1 MRHSNEPTPFGRV
14 FGGRGEFP
22 VLDDGR
28 GDDGESF
35 YEILESWTTRKVDFK
50 NSNSGKSSNKVQTP
64 AGFSIKQDIIFC
76 STTRN
81 VGEIAVDARKLVWRK
96 YYIPVGSGKSCGL
109 RVAHVN
115 VYLRS
120 LVPMNHSLYRVLA
133 IV

>member
-1 MRHSNEPTPFGRV
+1 M
-14 FGGRGEFP
+14 
-22 VLDDGR
+22 DDGR

-81 VGEIAVDARKLVWRK
+81 VGEMLVSLFGENII
-96 YYIPVGSGKSCGL
+96 YP
-109 RVAHVN
+109 
-115 VYLRS
+115 
-120 LVPMNHSLYRVLA
+120 LVPANPAV
-133 IV
+133 